1 MSDQV
6 YSCAVCESREGSLH
20 QVREMMLGTGVIF
33 PYLECRQCGCIS
45 LSSVPDD
52 PSRYYPSSTYYSFRE
67 SPPSILR
74 KIRDRVS
81 LSRLFYWLAC
91 SRRTDLD
98 VVRRVSLSKT
108 MALLDVGCGNGGLVG
123 DLRAY
128 GYNAVG
134 IDPFITE
141 DVIDRFGVRVW
152 RKTLSHVEGNYDVI
166 LFRHS
171 LEHMPI
177 DSLRLARSRLKE
189 GGVCVV
195 CLPIVGWAWFHYK
208 TNWSQLDAPRHLFLH
223 TRKSFELLARNSGF
237 RVERVVFDSNEF
249 QFWASEAY
257 SENIY
262 LKDAKRPSRF
272 GLLKMRA
279 RAMLLNQRGMGDAAQ
294 FYLRPIG

>member
-6 YSCAVCESREGSLH
+6 HSCAVCESGEGNLH
-20 QVREMMLGTGVIF
+20 QVREMMLGTGAIF
-33 PYLECRQCGCIS
+33 PYWECRRCGCIS
-45 LSSVPDD
+45 LSSVPED
-52 PSRYYPSSTYYSFRE
+52 PGKYYPSATYYSFQE
-67 SPPSILR
+67 STPSTLR

-81 LSRLFYWLAC
+81 LSPVFYPLAC

-98 VVRRVSLSKT
+98 VVRRVRLSKT
-108 MALLDVGCGNGGLVG
+108 MALLDVGCGNGRLVG
-123 DLRAY
+123 DLREY

-134 IDPFITE
+134 VDPFIAE

-152 RKTLSHVEGNYDVI
+152 RKTLSRVDGNYNVI
-166 LFRHS
+166 LFRHA

-177 DSLRLARSRLKE
+177 GSLRLARSRLKE

-195 CLPIVGWAWFHYK
+195 CLPIVGWAWLHYK

-223 TRKSFELLARNSGF
+223 TRKSLELLARNSGF

-249 QFWASEAY
+249 QFWASDAY
-257 SENIY
+257 SNDIY
-262 LKDAKRPSRF
+262 LKDAKRPSGF

-279 RAMLLNQRGMGDAAQ
+279 RAKLLNQRGMGDAAQ
-294 FYLRPIG
+294 FYLRPIA